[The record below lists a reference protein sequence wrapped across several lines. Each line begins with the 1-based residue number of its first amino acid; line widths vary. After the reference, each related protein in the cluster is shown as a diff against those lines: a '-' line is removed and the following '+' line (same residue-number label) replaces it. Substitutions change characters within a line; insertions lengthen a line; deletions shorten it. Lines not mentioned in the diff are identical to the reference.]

1 MRRKTEIQM
10 LPKEMIAENGMNGG
24 ESNMA
29 RAIRRLAGY
38 LEKGASLFRS
48 FKLEGDRIEW
58 TLSDDTL
65 MTFDCAHHM
74 AGPDKEVLIMNMV
87 QGSSRY
93 TIFDG
98 TIPSRRDMAKTA
110 EGALA
115 LAARWHDMMAY
126 AGNRCITEDEV
137 DRMIEDLCR
146 GMLLTA
152 TAGPVPEVE
161 CSILLPAGDL
171 GAEFRYVDK
180 GGIREIE
187 DRSYDAA
194 CSAILTKVVGRRP
207 RIQNAR
213 GNDNAVKVTRP
224 SIRINR
230 IDEIDA
236 VEALE
241 LMGHR
246 KLKDLPDWLGS
257 PCGERSGRSAS

>member
-1 MRRKTEIQM
+1 MRNTSKTPKLPEEM
-10 LPKEMIAENGMNGG
+10 LAENGMNGG
-24 ESNMA
+24 ESNMG

-38 LEKGASLFRS
+38 VETGIPLFRK
-48 FKLEGDRIEW
+48 FTEVADRIEW
-58 TLSDDTL
+58 TLSDDML

-74 AGPDKEVLIMNMV
+74 AGPDREVLIMNMV

-98 TIPSRRDMAKTA
+98 TIPSRRDMAKSP

-115 LAARWHDMMAY
+115 LAVRWHDMMAY

-137 DRMIEDLCR
+137 DRGIEDLCR

-152 TAGPVPEVE
+152 TAGPAPDVE
-161 CSILLPAGDL
+161 CRILLPAGDL
-171 GAEFRYVDK
+171 KTEFRYVDRS
-180 GGIREIE
+180 GIREVE

-194 CSAILTKVVGRRP
+194 CSAILDKVVNRRP
-207 RIQNAR
+207 RIENAR
-213 GNDNAVKVTRP
+213 GNDNAVRVTRP

-230 IDEIDA
+230 VDEIDA

-241 LMGHR
+241 LMGHPR
-246 KLKDLPDWLGS
+246 LKGLPDWLGS
-257 PCGERSGRSAS
+257 PSTKGYGRTAS